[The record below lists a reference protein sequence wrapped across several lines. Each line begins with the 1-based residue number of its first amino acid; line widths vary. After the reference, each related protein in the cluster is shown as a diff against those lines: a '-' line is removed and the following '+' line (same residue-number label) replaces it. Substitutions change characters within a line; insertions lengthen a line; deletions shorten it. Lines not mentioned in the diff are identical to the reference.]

1 MKERILIIEDD
12 ETVARTLLHGL
23 IDEGYQAECVPDG
36 EAGVATARG
45 NSPDLVILNLA
56 LPNIDGMTIH
66 QRLRNGGN
74 LPILMLT
81 SPGTAGDRLEGADDC
96 LAKPFE
102 INELLERVRTLL
114 RRARQARPPTLSFS
128 DLTLDLDSRQAI
140 RHGRVIPLTAKEY
153 DLLEMFMR
161 HPRQI
166 LSRDKLFDRLWGY
179 DYGGESNVLEVYV
192 RYLRGKIEIKGET
205 HLIYT
210 VRGMGY
216 VLREP

>member
-96 LAKPFE
+96 LANCWNACAPCCGGPG
-102 INELLERVRTLL
+102 
-114 RRARQARPPTLSFS
+114 RRAR
-128 DLTLDLDSRQAI
+128 
-140 RHGRVIPLTAKEY
+140 
-153 DLLEMFMR
+153 
-161 HPRQI
+161 PRF
-166 LSRDKLFDRLWGY
+166 LFQ
-179 DYGGESNVLEVYV
+179 
-192 RYLRGKIEIKGET
+192 T
-205 HLIYT
+205 
-210 VRGMGY
+210 
-216 VLREP
+216 